1 MSTMTFHQSAVG
13 SATAPTRVA
22 APTRLAC
29 RLRRSSRPTHTLYHV
44 TQRFG
49 HGFSLGLT
57 QGREERERDRA
68 RRDVLADRELPLAMP
83 ELLAVVGHQMDG
95 RQVGLGLHAALA
107 QRQDRRVAVAPARQ
121 LDDEDEPAA
130 LVAAGVLAGQLEAL
144 DVGQQLAIPARHARP
159 RGKHVVEP
167 PELDDPQRARDVAEA
182 VVEAEAV
189 VV

>member
-1 MSTMTFHQSAVG
+1 MSRMTSRQSMIG
-13 SATAPTRVA
+13 SATATTRVT
-22 APTRLAC
+22 APTHLAC
-29 RLRRSSRPTHTLYHV
+29 RLRRSSLPTDALYH
-44 TQRFG
+44 
-49 HGFSLGLT
+49 FSEGIGNRLGLRSC
-57 QGREERERDRA
+57 QRREERERDRA

-83 ELLAVVGHQMDG
+83 ELLAVIRHQMDG

-159 RGKHVVEP
+159 RGEHVVEP
-167 PELDDPQRARDVAEA
+167 PELDDPERARDVAEA
-182 VVEAEAV
+182 VVEAE
-189 VV
+189 